1 MYSSRKGQGSDHSL
15 QNTIA
20 VLPAARGEGVKKMK
34 NEDAL
39 KKFLV
44 EQGELSE
51 DESNEVV
58 IKKEWDSYYSEYRFD
73 VYGDEY
79 LVMDDGRAYSTA
91 FHEISQTL
99 WAFNTDF
106 ILDHLKDEI
115 KYGNDPVDLD
125 ELKACVDLAKEK
137 LCEGANAIIHA
148 LIDDLEAFVDDAIA
162 ADGRGHFISSYDGEE
177 HEVTVDGETY
187 YIYRIS

>member
-1 MYSSRKGQGSDHSL
+1 
-15 QNTIA
+15 
-20 VLPAARGEGVKKMK
+20 MK

-44 EQGELSE
+44 EQGEFSE
-51 DESNEVV
+51 DEIGEVV
-58 IKKEWDSYYSEYRFD
+58 IKKEWDSYYSEYMFD

-79 LVMDDGRAYSTA
+79 LVMDDDRAYTTA
-91 FHEISQTL
+91 YHEISQLL

-125 ELKACVDLAKEK
+125 ELKAGVDLVKGK

-148 LIDDLEAFVDDAIA
+148 LIEDLEEFVDDAIA
-162 ADGRGHFISSYDGEE
+162 ADGRGHFISSYDGKE

-187 YIYRIS
+187 YIYRLS

>member
-1 MYSSRKGQGSDHSL
+1 M
-15 QNTIA
+15 T
-20 VLPAARGEGVKKMK
+20 

-44 EQGELSE
+44 EQGEFSE
-51 DESNEVV
+51 DEINEVV

-79 LVMDDGRAYSTA
+79 LVIYDDRVYATAY
-91 FHEISQTL
+91 HEISQLL
-99 WAFNTDF
+99 WAFDTDF
-106 ILDHLKDEI
+106 ILDHLKDDIE
-115 KYGNDPVDLD
+115 YGDDPVDLG
-125 ELKACVDLAKEK
+125 ELKAGIDIAKEK

-148 LIDDLEAFVDDAIA
+148 LIDDLEEFVDDAIA
-162 ADGRGHFISSYDGEE
+162 ADGRGHFFSPYDGEE

>member
-1 MYSSRKGQGSDHSL
+1 MTKMS
-15 QNTIA
+15 
-20 VLPAARGEGVKKMK
+20 KKMK

-39 KKFLV
+39 KKFLI
-44 EQGELSE
+44 EQGEFSE
-51 DESNEVV
+51 DEINEAV
-58 IKKEWDSYYSEYRFD
+58 IKKEWDNYYSEYRFD

-79 LVMDDGRAYSTA
+79 LVMDDDRAYATA
-91 FHEISQTL
+91 YQEISQLL

-106 ILDHLKDEI
+106 ILDHLKDDI
-115 KYGNDPVDLD
+115 KYGDDPVDLD
-125 ELKACVDLAKEK
+125 ELKASIDLVKGK

-148 LIDDLEAFVDDAIA
+148 LIDDLEEFVDDAIA

-187 YIYRIS
+187 YIYRLS

>member
-1 MYSSRKGQGSDHSL
+1 
-15 QNTIA
+15 
-20 VLPAARGEGVKKMK
+20 MK

-51 DESNEVV
+51 DEINEAV
-58 IKKEWDSYYSEYRFD
+58 IKKEWDSYYSEYRFY
-73 VYGDEY
+73 VRGDEY
-79 LVMDDGRAYSTA
+79 LVMDDDRAYATA
-91 FHEISQTL
+91 YHEISQLL

-106 ILDHLKDEI
+106 ILDHLKDDI
-115 KYGNDPVDLD
+115 KYGDDPVDLD
-125 ELKACVDLAKEK
+125 ELKAGIDIVKEK
-137 LCEGANAIIHA
+137 LCEGANAIIRA
-148 LIDDLEAFVDDAIA
+148 LIEDLEDFVDDAIA

-187 YIYRIS
+187 YIYRLS

>member
-1 MYSSRKGQGSDHSL
+1 
-15 QNTIA
+15 
-20 VLPAARGEGVKKMK
+20 MK

-44 EQGELSE
+44 EQGEFSE
-51 DESNEVV
+51 DEINDAV
-58 IKKEWDSYYSEYRFD
+58 IKKEWDSYCSEYRFD
-73 VYGDEY
+73 VCGNEYIVMGDEK
-79 LVMDDGRAYSTA
+79 AYETA
-91 FHEISQTL
+91 YHEISQSL

-106 ILDHLKDEI
+106 ILDHLKDDIEH
-115 KYGNDPVDLD
+115 GDNPVDLAD
-125 ELKACVDLAKEK
+125 LKEGLKALQEK

>member
-1 MYSSRKGQGSDHSL
+1 
-15 QNTIA
+15 
-20 VLPAARGEGVKKMK
+20 MK

-44 EQGELSE
+44 EQGEFSE
-51 DESNEVV
+51 DEINEVV
-58 IKKEWDSYYSEYRFD
+58 VKKNWDSYYSEYRFD
-73 VYGDEY
+73 VYGNEY
-79 LVMDDGRAYSTA
+79 LVIYDDRAYATA
-91 FHEISQTL
+91 FQEVLQSL

-106 ILDHLKDEI
+106 ILDHLKDDI
-115 KYGNDPVDLD
+115 KYGDNPVDSND
-125 ELKACVDLAKEK
+125 LKKALTVLQET

-148 LIDDLEAFVDDAIA
+148 LIDDLEEFVDDAIA

-187 YIYRIS
+187 YIYRLS

>member
-1 MYSSRKGQGSDHSL
+1 
-15 QNTIA
+15 
-20 VLPAARGEGVKKMK
+20 MK
-34 NEDAL
+34 NQDAL

-51 DESNEVV
+51 DEISDAV
-58 IKKEWDSYYSEYRFD
+58 IKKEWDSHYSEYRFD
-73 VYGDEY
+73 VNGDEY
-79 LVMDDGRAYSTA
+79 LVMDDDRAYTTA
-91 FHEISQTL
+91 DHEISQSL

-115 KYGNDPVDLD
+115 KDGNDPVDLD
-125 ELKACVDLAKEK
+125 ELKACIDLVKEK
-137 LCEGANAIIHA
+137 LCECANAIIHA
-148 LIDDLEAFVDDAIA
+148 LIEDLEEFVEDAIA

-187 YIYRIS
+187 YIYRLS

>member
-1 MYSSRKGQGSDHSL
+1 
-15 QNTIA
+15 
-20 VLPAARGEGVKKMK
+20 MK

-44 EQGELSE
+44 EQGEFSE
-51 DESNEVV
+51 DEINEAV
-58 IKKEWDSYYSEYRFD
+58 IKKEWDSYYNEYRFD

-79 LVMDDGRAYSTA
+79 LVMDDERAYATA
-91 FHEISQTL
+91 YHEISQSL

-106 ILDHLKDEI
+106 ILDHLKDDIEH
-115 KYGNDPVDLD
+115 GDNPVDLANLK
-125 ELKACVDLAKEK
+125 EGLKALQEK

-148 LIDDLEAFVDDAIA
+148 LIEDLEEFVDDAIA
-162 ADGRGHFISSYDGEE
+162 ADGRGNFISSYNCEE

-187 YIYRIS
+187 YIYRLS

>member
-1 MYSSRKGQGSDHSL
+1 
-15 QNTIA
+15 
-20 VLPAARGEGVKKMK
+20 MK

-44 EQGELSE
+44 EQGEFSE
-51 DESNEVV
+51 DEINDAV
-58 IKKEWDSYYSEYRFD
+58 IKKEWDSYYNEYRFD

-79 LVMDDGRAYSTA
+79 LVMDDNRAYATA
-91 FHEISQTL
+91 FHEISQLL

-106 ILDHLKDEI
+106 ILDHLKDDI
-115 KYGNDPVDLD
+115 KYGDAPVDLG
-125 ELKACVDLAKEK
+125 ELKKALKALQEN

-187 YIYRIS
+187 YIYRLS

>member
-1 MYSSRKGQGSDHSL
+1 MEK
-15 QNTIA
+15 I
-20 VLPAARGEGVKKMK
+20 MK

-51 DESNEVV
+51 DEINDVV
-58 IKKEWDSYYSEYRFD
+58 IKKEWDSCYSEYRFD
-73 VYGDEY
+73 VCGDEY
-79 LVMDDGRAYSTA
+79 LVMDDGRAYATA
-91 FHEISQTL
+91 YQEISRLL

-106 ILDHLKDEI
+106 ILDHLKDDI
-115 KYGNDPVDLD
+115 KYGDDPVDLD
-125 ELKACVDLAKEK
+125 ELKAGIDLVKER
-137 LCEGANAIIHA
+137 LCEGANAIIRA
-148 LIDDLEAFVDDAIA
+148 LIEDLEDFVDDAIA

-187 YIYRIS
+187 YIYRLS

>member
-1 MYSSRKGQGSDHSL
+1 
-15 QNTIA
+15 
-20 VLPAARGEGVKKMK
+20 MK

-51 DESNEVV
+51 DEINEAV

-73 VYGDEY
+73 VCGDEY
-79 LVMDDGRAYSTA
+79 LVMDDGRAYATA
-91 FHEISQTL
+91 SHAISRLL

-115 KYGNDPVDLD
+115 KYGNDPVDLND
-125 ELKACVDLAKEK
+125 LRACINLAREK
-137 LCEGANAIIHA
+137 LCEGANAIIHT
-148 LIDDLEAFVDDAIA
+148 LIGDLEDFVDDAIA
-162 ADGRGHFISSYDGEE
+162 ADGRGHFISLYDGEE

-187 YIYRIS
+187 YIYRLS

>member
-1 MYSSRKGQGSDHSL
+1 
-15 QNTIA
+15 
-20 VLPAARGEGVKKMK
+20 MK
-34 NEDAL
+34 LEDAL

-44 EQGELSE
+44 EQGEFSE
-51 DESNEVV
+51 DEINEVV
-58 IKKEWDSYYSEYRFD
+58 IGKNYDSYYTEYMFD

-79 LVMDDGRAYSTA
+79 LVMDDGHAYAAA
-91 FHEISQTL
+91 FHEISQLL

-115 KYGNDPVDLD
+115 KYGDHPVDLD
-125 ELKACVDLAKEK
+125 ELKAGIDLVKEK

-162 ADGRGHFISSYDGEE
+162 ADGRGHFISLYDGEE

-187 YIYRIS
+187 YIYRLS

>member
-1 MYSSRKGQGSDHSL
+1 M
-15 QNTIA
+15 T
-20 VLPAARGEGVKKMK
+20 

-44 EQGELSE
+44 EQGEFSE
-51 DESNEVV
+51 DEINEVV

-79 LVMDDGRAYSTA
+79 LVIYDDRVYATAY
-91 FHEISQTL
+91 HEISQLL
-99 WAFNTDF
+99 WAFDTDF
-106 ILDHLKDEI
+106 ILDHLKDDI
-115 KYGNDPVDLD
+115 KYCDAPVDLD
-125 ELKACVDLAKEK
+125 ELKAGIDIAKEK

-148 LIDDLEAFVDDAIA
+148 LIDDLEEFVDDAIA
-162 ADGRGHFISSYDGEE
+162 ADGRGHFISPYDGEE

>member
-1 MYSSRKGQGSDHSL
+1 
-15 QNTIA
+15 
-20 VLPAARGEGVKKMK
+20 MK

-39 KKFLV
+39 KKFLA
-44 EQGELSE
+44 EQGEFSE
-51 DESNEVV
+51 DEINEVV
-58 IKKEWDSYYSEYRFD
+58 IKKEWDSYYNEYRFD

-79 LVMDDGRAYSTA
+79 IATDDDRAYATA
-91 FHEISQTL
+91 FREISRSL

-115 KYGNDPVDLD
+115 KFGDYSVDLG
-125 ELKACVDLAKEK
+125 ELKKALKALQEK

-148 LIDDLEAFVDDAIA
+148 LIDDLNEFVEDAIA
-162 ADGRGHFISSYDGEE
+162 ADGRGHFISPYDGEE

-187 YIYRIS
+187 YIYRLS